1 MAYQPQIN
9 YPTYQYQPPY
19 QYQPV
24 QPLAQPLAQQTMNQ
38 MQQAPMAQ
46 QPVQPTGFG
55 VRAVTSREE
64 ALGVQVDFF
73 SPGTVMPDL
82 AHQTIY
88 LKRFNQNTGASD
100 LYEFRLTEPARPEE
114 HQQNELEEIKA
125 QIQQLQEELERLKT
139 SKTKVVKKNDDE

>member
-9 YPTYQYQPPY
+9 YPTYQYQTPY

-24 QPLAQPLAQQTMNQ
+24 QPLAQQAANQ

-46 QPVQPTGFG
+46 QTMQPTGFS

-73 SPGTVMPDL
+73 GPGTVMPDL
-82 AHQTIY
+82 AHGTIY
-88 LKRFNQNTGASD
+88 LKRFNANTGASD
-100 LYEFRLTEPARPEE
+100 LFEFRLAEPTQPEDPR
-114 HQQNELEEIKA
+114 HDALEELRSAVRRLEADVEKIK
-125 QIQQLQEELERLKT
+125 RVKVGKKT
-139 SKTKVVKKNDDE
+139 EGEAGE